1 MKLNLNPK
9 KNISGFKPDVH
20 WKIILTTS
28 FLLLLLAVAYSM
40 YLYTFAQKQ
49 INAVTTTE
57 VTATS
62 SQLSNLASPEKIQEY
77 FQVYRDRE
85 TKYVEIISTLTAG
98 NKPVATT
105 TLATTSSSTIVATT
119 TNQ

>member
-1 MKLNLNPK
+1 MKLGFNSK

-20 WKIILTTS
+20 WKIILTST
-28 FLLLLLAVAYSM
+28 FLLLLMAVGYGV
-40 YLYTFAQKQ
+40 YLYAFAKKQ
-49 INAVTTTE
+49 INAVSTTE
-57 VTATS
+57 VSATP

-85 TKYVEIISTLTAG
+85 AKYTAIISNLTLG

-105 TLATTSSSTIVATT
+105 TLATTSSSTVVATST
-119 TNQ
+119 DQ